1 MLNRASCAHRS
12 MRANAMH
19 QPSRHMKSRKPSR
32 LSGVGWMRLL
42 GGFMLFTVCKIKK
55 LLNSF
60 NNRRALVLVFLIFF
74 IVGRAYWGREI
85 IFMLCKF
92 EASQFTTF
100 QVSTEYTTGFEVLGN
115 GGANDVVS
123 GSRFRFEPD
132 QFIFE
137 SSKKIVGGFIEIISP
152 GNVYAEEMID
162 KTAEQGS
169 KRTCDECYD
178 VWWHLI
184 IPAFLGSLTTIAG
197 FLATYFTQ
205 RHDQPAQDRK

>member
-1 MLNRASCAHRS
+1 MLLN
-12 MRANAMH
+12 
-19 QPSRHMKSRKPSR
+19 
-32 LSGVGWMRLL
+32 
-42 GGFMLFTVCKIKK
+42 VCKIEK

-60 NNRRALVLVFLIFF
+60 NNCRSFIFAFLVSFVVI
-74 IVGRAYWGREI
+74 GGYWGGEI
-85 IFMLCKF
+85 IFMLSKF
-92 EASQFTTF
+92 ETPQFTTF

-205 RHDQPAQDRK
+205 RHDQPARRARLD